1 VSEIDIVKQR
11 ARDER
16 ALREASEARWLE
28 LGGAL
33 GEAKG
38 SAELMHDRGTLPDEL
53 FWESIG
59 ALDGML
65 TLVDDV
71 IKAIASGLGH

>member
-1 VSEIDIVKQR
+1 MDVVK
-11 ARDER
+11 ER
-16 ALREASEARWLE
+16 AEREWALRQASEARWLE

-38 SAELMHDRGTLPDEL
+38 SAELMHDRDLLSDEL
-53 FWESIG
+53 FWETIG

-65 TLVDDV
+65 TMVDDV
-71 IKAIASGLGH
+71 LKEIAPSV